1 MIYPLLSLRCY
12 VLSLL
17 PFLFHLQHIVAVVGH
32 VSTENELGDDVFGL
46 AGVGSLFEKINLRV
60 LLKNVPEGRNMHI
73 LKNRHIFVLLGQG
86 RLALDFEVV
95 VGPLCVK
102 YQVLW
107 LRSWAKPATR
117 T

>member
-1 MIYPLLSLRCY
+1 MKYPFLRWRCY
-12 VLSLL
+12 VLSLF

-32 VSTENELGDDVFGL
+32 VSAENKFGDDLFGL
-46 AGVGSLFEKINLRV
+46 AGVGRLFEKINLRV

-73 LKNRHIFVLLGQG
+73 LKNRHIFVLLGQD
-86 RLALDFEVV
+86 RLTLDFEIVV
-95 VGPLCVK
+95 CPLCVK
-102 YQVLW
+102 HQVLW